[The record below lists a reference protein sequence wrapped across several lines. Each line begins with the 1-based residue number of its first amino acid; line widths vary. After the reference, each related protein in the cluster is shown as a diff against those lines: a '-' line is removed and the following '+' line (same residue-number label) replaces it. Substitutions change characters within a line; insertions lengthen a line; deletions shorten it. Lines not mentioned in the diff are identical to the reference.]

1 MSQTKMQE
9 VQEVQVNIKEE
20 GKKSKKVQLGAKL
33 ERYMTSNYYFINLL
47 IKENVLSED
56 AIEDARK
63 LAGLYLPID
72 EQMKMYNT
80 IDEEEMVQTRKM
92 MRKTIADNVRRLAK
106 LADAESGIKKDKKPR
121 KKTVKKVEAEVVEAE
136 VVVQA
141 EAKEAELE
149 VEKVVVK
156 EEVKPILVKGRP
168 KKEKKVVAVE
178 TTQDLFANLMQE
190 AMANNNPTP
199 VPSVP
204 SVPSVPEPVTV
215 AVAVVDSDSESKV
228 SSDGKKKTVPKKE
241 KKEKVSDEEKEA
253 VKLAKAQQKAEEK
266 EAVKLAKA
274 QQKAE
279 EKEAAKLLKA
289 EKKPVNAK
297 KTTTASSTP
306 ASTVPKPVPVPV
318 PAVVEL
324 KKDNELE
331 LEPLSESDED
341 DEDDEDDEEELKV
354 VKFEINGKTYLKDTN
369 SSALYDLKTQEPV
382 GSWNEVKKTIDA
394 LPEDESE
401 EEEEEE

>member
-1 MSQTKMQE
+1 M
-9 VQEVQVNIKEE
+9 
-20 GKKSKKVQLGAKL
+20 
-33 ERYMTSNYYFINLL
+33 
-47 IKENVLSED
+47 
-56 AIEDARK
+56 
-63 LAGLYLPID
+63 
-72 EQMKMYNT
+72 
-80 IDEEEMVQTRKM
+80 
-92 MRKTIADNVRRLAK
+92 
-106 LADAESGIKKDKKPR
+106 
-121 KKTVKKVEAEVVEAE
+121 
-136 VVVQA
+136 
-141 EAKEAELE
+141 
-149 VEKVVVK
+149 
-156 EEVKPILVKGRP
+156 
-168 KKEKKVVAVE
+168 
-178 TTQDLFANLMQE
+178 
-190 AMANNNPTP
+190 
-199 VPSVP
+199 
-204 SVPSVPEPVTV
+204 
-215 AVAVVDSDSESKV
+215 
-228 SSDGKKKTVPKKE
+228 
-241 KKEKVSDEEKEA
+241 
-253 VKLAKAQQKAEEK
+253 
-266 EAVKLAKA
+266 KLAKA

-394 LPEDESE
+394 LPENESDE
-401 EEEEEE
+401 EEEEE

>member
-1 MSQTKMQE
+1 MSQTKMQEVQE

-204 SVPSVPEPVTV
+204 EPVPVTV

-228 SSDGKKKTVPKKE
+228 SSDGKKKAVPKKE

-394 LPEDESE
+394 LTENESDE
-401 EEEEEE
+401 EEEE